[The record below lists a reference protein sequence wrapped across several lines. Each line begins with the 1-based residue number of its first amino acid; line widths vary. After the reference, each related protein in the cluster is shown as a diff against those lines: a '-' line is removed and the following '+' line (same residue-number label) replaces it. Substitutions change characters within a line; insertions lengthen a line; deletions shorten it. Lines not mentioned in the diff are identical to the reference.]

1 MTNKNTTMPKE
12 YNLWQIFCS
21 IRYSVTAPPVWE
33 PLYTWWWSQMEEGWV
48 GLLKLWLISWQRTWQ
63 SGLAIT
69 NSTFVDFLMNLV
81 LFSMSMR
88 IKISWFWMSP
98 PGDETSLVALAAK
111 EGASPS
117 PHQVVDSYYA
127 VLCILCCE
135 ILTNKEKS
143 AWQWTGSFHTI
154 ILMNNCSFVNLAE
167 VVAFKPE
174 FVRALEARKSNR
186 EVGDK

>member
-1 MTNKNTTMPKE
+1 MTNKNTTMPNK
-12 YNLWQIFCS
+12 YNLWHIFCL
-21 IRYSVTAPPVWE
+21 IRYSATAFPVWE

-69 NSTFVDFLMNLV
+69 NSTFVDFLMNLI

-88 IKISWFWMSP
+88 IKISWLWMNP

-135 ILTNKEKS
+135 IFTKKNQLRL
-143 AWQWTGSFHTI
+143 A
-154 ILMNNCSFVNLAE
+154 MNWFFSHNNPDEYLQLCELGRSGRL
-167 VVAFKPE
+167 
-174 FVRALEARKSNR
+174 
-186 EVGDK
+186 